1 MFKKDVCRKQQDNLE
16 IAFEIACDHGLVDHH
31 IPHRTYDYSE
41 YFSSEDLVQL
51 NAIEGINLGTEIKQL
66 HSVEKASILLGVV
79 LGSNRKNVN
88 DIYNNLQENDIVH

>member
-1 MFKKDVCRKQQDNLE
+1 M
-16 IAFEIACDHGLVDHH
+16 
-31 IPHRTYDYSE
+31 
-41 YFSSEDLVQL
+41 QL

-88 DIYNNLQENDIVH
+88 DIYNNLQENYSKL